1 MDVQVKTTVLN
12 EIDSR
17 NILKKYYIEQNKT
30 VFARNLDEVVMAA
43 NNIGY
48 PIVLKVVSD
57 KIVHKTDFG
66 GVHINLNNEDDVK
79 EAYSAIYRNAL
90 SNGVPAGEINGIS
103 VQKMEAGI
111 EELIIGAKRDEVFG
125 PVIVVGLGGVLVE
138 LMNDTALG
146 ITPLSKENVIAMLS
160 KLKGYPLLD
169 GYRGRQKTDIQSI
182 VTMVMKV
189 QKLMMSQ
196 PEILEIDLNPII
208 VKEINK
214 GSVAVDARIVTIK

>member
-146 ITPLSKENVIAMLS
+146 
-160 KLKGYPLLD
+160 
-169 GYRGRQKTDIQSI
+169 
-182 VTMVMKV
+182 
-189 QKLMMSQ
+189 
-196 PEILEIDLNPII
+196 
-208 VKEINK
+208 
-214 GSVAVDARIVTIK
+214 

>member
-125 PVIVVGLGGVLVE
+125 PVIVVGHGGVLVE